1 MAIFSKIFKSFLPS
15 RAYLGVDI
23 GTASIKI
30 SELGEKDGRVALQN
44 YGILEAYGHLIRVN
58 SAIQTSGLK
67 VMEKETAELAKKLLR
82 EMKPKARDAVASIPT
97 FAAFTALI
105 DVPAMSAAELNQAIG
120 YQARALVPLP
130 AADVSLDW
138 MKVGSYEDEKGIKK
152 EEILLISIPNEQIER
167 YRQIFRL
174 SGLNLVSVEMEGMSL
189 ARLLTLNDPAT
200 SLIID
205 IGARSTAILVAENG
219 FLKYA
224 GQTDFAGNS
233 LTQTLAAGLGINVQR
248 AEMLKRQK
256 GLLGTGGEYS
266 LSTLMATHLD
276 VILSE
281 VKRVKNIYEKN
292 YRGKP
297 EKAILSGGGANLL
310 GIEKYAADWLG
321 LPVVKA
327 DPFSRIAIAPELY
340 PLAPDIGAPLSVSLG
355 LSIKE
360 FLHSP

>member
-1 MAIFSKIFKSFLPS
+1 MPLFSNLFKPFLPG

-23 GTASIKI
+23 GTASLKM
-30 SELGEKDGRVALQN
+30 SELEEKEGRIFLAN
-44 YGILEAYGHLIRVN
+44 YGILETYGHLIRVN

-67 VMEKETAELAKKLLR
+67 VMEKETAELVKDLLR
-82 EMKPKARDAVASIPT
+82 QMKPKARDAVASIPS

-105 DVPAMSAAELNQAIG
+105 DVPAMSKEELSQAIA

-138 MKVGSYEDEKGIKK
+138 MKVGAYEDEKGIKK
-152 EEILLISIPNEQIER
+152 EEILLISVPNEQIER
-167 YRQIFRL
+167 YRHIFRL
-174 SGLNLVSVEMEGMSL
+174 AGLNLLSVEVEGLSL
-189 ARLLTLNDPAT
+189 ARLLTLDDPTT

-205 IGARSTAILVAENG
+205 IGARSTAILIAEKG
-219 FLKYA
+219 FLKYV

-233 LTQTLAAGLGINVQR
+233 LTQALANGLGISVER

-256 GLLGTGGEYS
+256 GLLGTGGEYA

-281 VKRVKNIYEKN
+281 VKRVRDIYQKN
-292 YRGKP
+292 YRGRP

-310 GIEKYAADWLG
+310 GIEKYVSDSLG
-321 LPVVKA
+321 LPAIKA
-327 DPFSRIAIAPELY
+327 DPFSRIALAPEFY
-340 PLAPDIGAPLSVSLG
+340 PLAPEIGASLSVSLG

-360 FLHSP
+360 FLPSI